1 MKNQEI
7 YKQAF
12 SALQPKGD
20 LLPRVEKRRRPAFS
34 NGMRRLAVAAVLCAL
49 MAVGAVAVYRG
60 WSFTFAFDG
69 NRRYQV
75 TLEEVDVEKAPKTLE
90 KLYCP
95 TALPGNAAL
104 WRVSG
109 DPEQGSAEWEWRMD
123 YTDQYTWTL
132 RFYQYTLEQAAFTRK
147 LYEGWNTWEIEDVML
162 GEIPV
167 TRVVSKD
174 AEYDWPI
181 GISLYWTDGDYG
193 YRVFHNGP
201 QYFTEEEQAAMVASL
216 NPVEHQKHVLLK
228 EETALHRPVDYAL
241 EKLWVP
247 AAWQEGLTFVWE
259 PDHPY
264 GATWAFENAEGY
276 GIHCRQRHIDSK
288 QQGTDSQTQY
298 EMAWAWRREELE
310 LGGKQVFTVGVESET
325 SRGESYYLVDNNVLC
340 LLTVDDE
347 LAKALGLTREELA
360 ARVLESM
367 TLMERPAA
375 EQALEALQ

>member
-109 DPEQGSAEWEWRMD
+109 DPEQGSAEWEWQVD
-123 YTDQYTWTL
+123 YVSHGDDWQLT
-132 RFYQYTLEQAAFTRK
+132 FEQYTLDKFDGGLKMHTSRDEM
-147 LYEGWNTWEIEDVML
+147 EIEEVLL
-162 GEIPV
+162 GDLPV
-167 TRVVSKD
+167 TRVLSASHLTGGTARTV
-174 AEYDWPI
+174 Y
-181 GISLYWTDGDYG
+181 LYWTDGEYG
-193 YRVFHNGP
+193 YVIRHNGP
-201 QYFTEEEQAAMVASL
+201 EFFSEADQTAMVQSLAS
-216 NPVEHQKHVLLK
+216 VTQKEHLRLK
-228 EETALHRPVDYAL
+228 ETYAVNDPVSYAL
-241 EKLWVP
+241 KKLWVP
-247 AAWQEGLTFVWE
+247 DIQLQGLKFFWDVEDDAVFW
-259 PDHPY
+259 
-264 GATWAFENAEGY
+264 GFENPQGY
-276 GIHCRQRHIDSK
+276 SISCLQQHIDSK
-288 QQGTDSQTQY
+288 SHRDDEQTVYQWLQ
-298 EMAWAWRREELE
+298 AIKREDLT
-310 LGGKQVFTVGVESET
+310 LGGKQVFTQGPAHEALSEIYILAA
-325 SRGESYYLVDNNVLC
+325 EDVFCYLSVDEEV
-340 LLTVDDE
+340 
-347 LAKALGLTREELA
+347 ARSLGLTREELA

-375 EQALEALQ
+375 ELALEALQ